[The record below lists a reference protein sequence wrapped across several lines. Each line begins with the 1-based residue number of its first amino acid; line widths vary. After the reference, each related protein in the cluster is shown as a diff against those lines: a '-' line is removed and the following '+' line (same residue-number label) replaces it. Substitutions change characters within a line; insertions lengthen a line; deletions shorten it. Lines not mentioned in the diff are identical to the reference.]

1 MACPHVAG
9 AAGLL
14 MANGASNTQARDTLA
29 STAEDVGLP
38 SNEQGAGL
46 LDAAAALGLDS
57 SDGLA

>member
-14 MANGASNTQARDTLA
+14 MANGASNTQARDTLT
-29 STAEDVGLP
+29 SSAEDLGLA

-46 LDAAAALGLDS
+46 LDAAAALGYS
-57 SDGLA
+57 STDD